1 MASLKDLK
9 DRLTGK
15 PSENKPTTTPTKKLP
30 SPQTSKDSTLELEE
44 ARYLLALIA
53 KSDFSGKDV
62 QVVYNIAVKLQ
73 SIIKQNLDQTDGIS

>member
-9 DRLTGK
+9 NRLTGK
-15 PSENKPTTTPTKKLP
+15 PSENKPTTNPTKKLP
-30 SPQTSKDSTLELEE
+30 SPQTSTDSTLEFEE

-62 QVVYNIAVKLQ
+62 QVVYNIAIKLQ
-73 SIIKQNLDQTDGIS
+73 SIIKQNLDQTDGIN